1 MISVLQEEYLRVPT
15 SEEEWKIVAN
25 DYGERW
31 NFFNCIGALDGKH
44 VRIDPPLN
52 SGSMFHNYKG
62 YASVV
67 LLALV
72 DAQLRFIFVDIGT
85 NGRQSD
91 SGIWNRS
98 SLKKH
103 LENNSIHIP
112 EPAPLPHSN
121 MNFPFVIVGDEG
133 FPLTSR
139 LLIPYPKECQGRK
152 DRRIYNYRYDNFN
165 ISEFIL
171 NTFYIYLYNVS

>member
-1 MISVLQEEYLRVPT
+1 MRVPIST
-15 SEEEWKIVAN
+15 QEWKVVAN
-25 DYGERW
+25 DYGEKW

-44 VRIDPPLN
+44 VRIDPPLT
-52 SGSMFHNYKG
+52 SGSMFQNYKG

-85 NGRQSD
+85 NGRVSD

-98 SLKKH
+98 SLKMH
-103 LENNSIHIP
+103 LENNSIHVP

-133 FPLTSR
+133 FSLSSH
-139 LLIPYPKECQGRK
+139 LLIPYAKESFRGRK
-152 DRRIYNYRYDNFN
+152 DR
-165 ISEFIL
+165 
-171 NTFYIYLYNVS
+171 